1 MEYPERLGS
10 GRPYAPDLRM
20 QQYLMAL
27 CHLVRGNRDTADD
40 LFNSIRVYSESQA
53 EPQGPHAYFGG
64 LVYRRM
70 GETAKAREWLGR
82 ADTPSADVL
91 DILRI
96 LER

>member
-1 MEYPERLGS
+1 METL
-10 GRPYAPDLRM
+10 DWI
-20 QQYLMAL
+20 AL
-27 CHLVRGNRDTADD
+27 LVYFGMILTLAWWVIRQNRDTADD